1 MKKVINLLLIT
12 IILLSITAVTGA
24 QASGTPFSVS
34 GQVVDR
40 FGNPLSGAQVTLID
54 YNYKVIGVRTTNDNG
69 NYDFNNVVADTDSC
83 KVRVTY
89 TDPQGIEHHIPDT
102 YILWVMT
109 KGLQFIPSKQTYIS
123 DYPQP
128 SYGYVWGAIDT
139 SSGTSGTWISG
150 IVYLVSLD
158 SSVKYY
164 EFADNTNGKESFS
177 FYAPPGQYTL
187 YAQHWENGVVY
198 ESPHKSVTVGHN
210 VLETDPGVSPTQ
222 IILPLVSPTN
232 SADPP
237 TMPARNS
244 NVVNG
249 TVMTKDDKPW
259 PGATVT
265 LMERSDN
272 GTGFIV
278 MKDISG
284 NPLTEVTDQNGNYQF
299 TGVVPTSDDNK
310 VIQARKDIKVM
321 VDYADVNG
329 TKQPTYTAPTTDI
342 KSLYYPD
349 VIMGYG
355 QENAVR
361 NVAMPTV
368 TLPFAKGGWVT
379 LSSIPSGA
387 NIYIDGSELTKPDQ
401 TVLVTPCTVYIDAGS
416 HYIKMTKSG
425 YNDVTDTITMEANT
439 QHADYPLE
447 LTKALVPQWV
457 TLVAAVIILLIVVIL
472 FLVLLA
478 TRLKF
483 LLTPFTRFFNGLRKN
498 ANDRRASKDIAR
510 AHKAEAAEQRRLEQQ
525 RRSEEKMSSRRATF
539 RERPDSGYSA
549 ATNPRDDVD
558 VVNVDPVRRRHEAPK
573 VFEEGKKVFE
583 GSKKI
588 FDLKHIAENRPKKIR
603 ARETIDPENDKSSM
617 VFASDLYKKGNT
629 NVERIPYDSA
639 PKQQPQQST
648 YTERTEREAPLE
660 RQPTT
665 LPERRQASAVPER
678 SERIRVPKTS
688 SQQRDGSSPGEK
700 ERILRYIRDHPE
712 GVSFIQMSN
721 DLEIIPNNLT
731 YITKELVIND
741 DIEKVKGLYYYKSHA
756 SPAEDSSSSVVV
768 WRLDG
773 DK

>member
-1 MKKVINLLLIT
+1 MKKVINLLLIA

-40 FGNPLSGAQVTLID
+40 FGNPLEGAQVTLVD
-54 YNYKVIGVRTTNDNG
+54 SNYNIINVKMTNDNG
-69 NYDFNNVVADTDSC
+69 DYDFNNVVADTDTC
-83 KVRVTY
+83 RVRVSY
-89 TDPQGIEHHIPDT
+89 TDPQGNKYDMPD
-102 YILWVMT
+102 YYVLWVNT
-109 KGLQFIPSKQTYIS
+109 KGLQFIPPSQTYIS
-123 DYPQP
+123 GYPQP

-139 SSGTSGTWISG
+139 SSGTSGTWING
-150 IVYLVSLD
+150 IVYLVGPD
-158 SSVKYY
+158 SKYY

-177 FYAPPGQYTL
+177 FYAPPGQYQL

-198 ESPHKSVTVGHN
+198 QSPHMSVTVGHN
-210 VLETDPGVSPTQ
+210 VLETDPTLSPTQ
-222 IILPLVSPTN
+222 IVLPLNSPT
-232 SADPP
+232 SDADPA
-237 TMPARNS
+237 TMPAHNT
-244 NVVNG
+244 NIVNG
-249 TVMTKDDKPW
+249 TVITKDGKPW

-272 GTGFIV
+272 GSGFIV
-278 MKDISG
+278 MKDTSS

-329 TKQPTYTAPTTDI
+329 TKQPTYTAPTTDV

-349 VIMGYG
+349 VIIGYG

-361 NVAMPTV
+361 NVSMPV
-368 TLPFAKGGWVT
+368 AQLPFAKGGWVSLT
-379 LSSIPSGA
+379 SVPSGA

-401 TVLVTPCTVYIDAGS
+401 TALVTPCTVYIDAGT
-416 HYIKMTKSG
+416 HNLKMTKSG
-425 YNDVTDTITMEANT
+425 YTDSTDIITMSANT
-439 QHADYPLE
+439 EHTPYIME
-447 LTKALVPQWV
+447 LTRALVPQWV
-457 TLVAAVIILLIVVIL
+457 TLVAAVVILLIVAIL

-483 LLTPFTRFFNGLRKN
+483 LLTPFTKFFGGLRKN

-510 AHKAEAAEQRRLEQQ
+510 AHKEEAAEQRRLEQQ
-525 RRSEEKMSSRRATF
+525 KRSEEKMSSRRASF
-539 RERPDSGYSA
+539 RERPDSDNAGYRA
-549 ATNPRDDVD
+549 AADPRDDVD
-558 VVNVDPVRRRHEAPK
+558 IVNVDPVKRRHETPK
-573 VFEEGKKVFE
+573 VFEEGKKVFD

-603 ARETIDPENDKSSM
+603 ARETIDPETEKPSM

-639 PKQQPQQST
+639 PKQQPT
-648 YTERTEREAPLE
+648 YNEREAPVE
-660 RQPTT
+660 RQPST
-665 LPERRQASAVPER
+665 LPERRQTSAVPER
-678 SERIRVPKTS
+678 SERIRVPKAS

-712 GVSFIQMSN
+712 GTSFIQMSN